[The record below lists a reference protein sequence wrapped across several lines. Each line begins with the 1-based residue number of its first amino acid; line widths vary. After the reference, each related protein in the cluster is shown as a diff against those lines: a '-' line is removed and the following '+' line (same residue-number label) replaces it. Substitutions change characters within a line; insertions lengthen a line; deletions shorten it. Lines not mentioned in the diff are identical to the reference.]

1 MHDNGEMYAVF
12 LEMAEAIEE
21 DKQKGRMRVL
31 SQNPRYTET
40 TEEKENKTQRREEV
54 TNDEIQ
60 NSQENCE
67 RRIRREVY
75 QNARK

>member
-31 SQNPRYTET
+31 SQNPRYTEI
-40 TEEKENKTQRREEV
+40 TEPKETKPQKRQEV
-54 TNDEIQ
+54 TNNGIQ
-60 NSQENCE
+60 KSKEECE
-67 RRIRREVY
+67 GRIRREVY
-75 QNARK
+75 QNARR